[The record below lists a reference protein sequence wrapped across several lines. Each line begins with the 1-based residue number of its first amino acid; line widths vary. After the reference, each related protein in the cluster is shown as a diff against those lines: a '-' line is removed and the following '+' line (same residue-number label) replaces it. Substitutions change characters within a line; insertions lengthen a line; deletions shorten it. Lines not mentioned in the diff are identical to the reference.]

1 MALSDIGNSVI
12 RNRAAMTGKN
22 APSPLMR
29 TSLSDRGRA
38 RNATSTICSVA
49 ATTLLLT
56 GCNGG
61 TTQADRAQFIE
72 PPQMER
78 TIAASGLK
86 NTSVNS
92 PWPNEE
98 WWRRFRNREL
108 DRLVDRALADNQNLH
123 KARDTLTEAEASVQV
138 ASARLLPSLQ
148 SDFWTRQSRNPNH
161 GVVYSYNNGQGGREK
176 TSAFLTPFVMTW
188 ELDFW
193 GKNQASMEAAI
204 GQAAAQ
210 EAEMEQ
216 TRLLLIAGVS
226 RAYVRGYA
234 LAQQLETAGE
244 LIRLRREMLSLAE
257 TRYQTGLETADVVQT
272 ARADYETSVRREATV
287 RAALEIQKNAIARMI
302 GAGPDAARAL
312 FIGKKSLAPVQP
324 ALPRRLPIELL
335 AHRPDLA
342 AAMRRAE
349 AASERIHVAKSLLMP
364 SLDLSL
370 AAGLEASVTSSQF
383 NALSGYLFNPGATGF
398 AVVPGFHLPVFQAGR
413 LSGGLETRRAEY
425 DQAVDSYNET
435 VLQAAQQVAD
445 ALANLRRADTEYI
458 AQARSLKA
466 SANQLELARARLRD
480 GLKDRREIMQEQIDF
495 QEASFARQVLEGDRL
510 VASVDLFQALG
521 GGYSDSAPAKPKPEP
536 ENDPLTP
543 VVDEIT
549 RITGG

>member
-1 MALSDIGNSVI
+1 M
-12 RNRAAMTGKN
+12 
-22 APSPLMR
+22 
-29 TSLSDRGRA
+29 
-38 RNATSTICSVA
+38 
-49 ATTLLLT
+49 LLT
-56 GCNGG
+56 SCNGV
-61 TTQADRAQFIE
+61 TQADRAQFIDE
-72 PPQMER
+72 PKIER
-78 TIAASGLK
+78 TITTSGVK
-86 NTSVNS
+86 NSTADA

-98 WWRRFRNREL
+98 WWRRFKNNEL
-108 DRLVDRALADNQNLH
+108 DRLVDRALSDNQNLH

-176 TSAFLTPFVMTW
+176 SSAFLTPFVMTW

-210 EAEMEQ
+210 EAELAQ
-216 TRLLLIAGVS
+216 ARLLLIAGVS

-234 LAQQLETAGE
+234 LSRQLQTAGE
-244 LIRLRREMLSLAE
+244 LMRLRQELLSLAE
-257 TRYQTGLETADVVQT
+257 MRYQTGLETADVVQT
-272 ARADYETSVRREATV
+272 TRADYESSVRREATI
-287 RAALEIQKNAIARMI
+287 RAALAIQKNAIARMI
-302 GAGPDAARAL
+302 GSGPDAAHDL
-312 FIGKKSLAPVQP
+312 FEGKKTVAPIQP
-324 ALPRRLPIELL
+324 TLPRRLPIELL

-349 AASERIHVAKSLLMP
+349 AASERIHVAKALLMP
-364 SLDLSL
+364 SVDLSL

-383 NALSGYLFNPGATGF
+383 NTLSGYLFNPGATGF

-413 LSGGLETRRAEY
+413 LSGGLEVRRAEY

-435 VLQAAQQVAD
+435 LLQAAQQVAD
-445 ALANLRRADTEYI
+445 ALANLRRANTEYL
-458 AQARSLKA
+458 AQAQILNTA
-466 SANQLELARARLRD
+466 ANQLELARTRLRD

-495 QEASFARQVLEGDRL
+495 QEASFSRQVLEGDRL

-521 GGYSDSAPAKPKPEP
+521 GGYSDMSPQKPKPTP

-543 VVDEIT
+543 VVDQIT
-549 RITGG
+549 QITGG

>member
-1 MALSDIGNSVI
+1 MI

-22 APSPLMR
+22 IPSLFKR
-29 TSLSDRGRA
+29 TSSSGRSRA
-38 RNATSTICSVA
+38 RCAISIMCIVPQGA
-49 ATTLLLT
+49 LLLA
-56 GCNGG
+56 GCNGAV
-61 TTQADRAQFIE
+61 TQADRAQFIDA
-72 PPQMER
+72 PKMER
-78 TIAASGLK
+78 TLAASSG
-86 NTSVNS
+86 NRQAADV

-98 WWRRFRNREL
+98 WWRRFKNNEL
-108 DRLVDRALADNQNLH
+108 DRLVDRALSDNQNLH

-138 ASARLLPSLQ
+138 ASAILLPSLQ

-210 EAEMEQ
+210 EAEMAQ
-216 TRLLLIAGVS
+216 ARLLLIAGVS

-234 LAQQLETAGE
+234 LARQLATAGE
-244 LIRLRREMLSLAE
+244 LIMLRRELLSLAE

-272 ARADYETSVRREATV
+272 ARADYEASVRREATV
-287 RAALEIQKNAIARMI
+287 RAALAIQKNAIARMI
-302 GAGPDAARAL
+302 GAGPDAAYAL
-312 FIGKKSLAPVQP
+312 FEGKKGIAPVQP

-342 AAMRRAE
+342 AAMQRAE
-349 AASERIHVAKSLLMP
+349 AASERIHVAKAMLMP
-364 SLDLSL
+364 SIDLSL

-383 NALSGYLFNPGATGF
+383 NTLSGFLFNPGATGF

-413 LSGGLETRRAEY
+413 LSGALEVRRSEY

-445 ALANLRRADTEYI
+445 ALANLRRANTEYI
-458 AQARSLKA
+458 AQAQILKTA
-466 SANQLELARARLRD
+466 TNQLELARTRLRD

-521 GGYSDSAPAKPKPEP
+521 GGYNDTSPIKPKPSP
-536 ENDPLTP
+536 ETDPLTP
-543 VVDEIT
+543 VVDQIT
-549 RITGG
+549 QITGG

>member
-1 MALSDIGNSVI
+1 
-12 RNRAAMTGKN
+12 MTGKN
-22 APSPLMR
+22 VATLLRR
-29 TSLSDRGRA
+29 TSLSGRRRA
-38 RNATSTICSVA
+38 RCASVKSLVVA
-49 ATTLLLT
+49 SGSLLLI

-61 TTQADRAQFIE
+61 TTQADRAQFLDA
-72 PPQMER
+72 PKMER
-78 TIAASGLK
+78 TLAASGQ
-86 NTSVNS
+86 NRAFANDA
-92 PWPNEE
+92 WPNEE
-98 WWRRFRNREL
+98 WWRRYKNGEL
-108 DRLVDRALADNQNLH
+108 DRLVDRAVADNQNLH

-176 TSAFLTPFVMTW
+176 SSAFLTPFVMTW

-210 EAEMEQ
+210 EAEMAQ
-216 TRLLLIAGVS
+216 ARLLLIAGVS
-226 RAYVRGYA
+226 RAYLRGFA
-234 LAQQLETAGE
+234 LAHQLETAGA
-244 LIRLRREMLSLAE
+244 LIKLRRELLSLAE

-272 ARADYETSVRREATV
+272 ARADYEASVRREATV

-302 GAGPDAARAL
+302 GAGPDATFAL
-312 FIGKKSLAPVQP
+312 FEGKKSVTPAQP
-324 ALPRRLPIELL
+324 ALPRHLPIELL
-335 AHRPDLA
+335 VHRPDVA

-349 AASERIHVAKSLLMP
+349 AASERIHVAKALLMP

-383 NALSGYLFNPGATGF
+383 SMLSGYLFNPGATGF

-413 LSGGLETRRAEY
+413 LSGGLEARRAEY

-445 ALANLRRADTEYI
+445 ALANLRRADTEFL
-458 AQARSLKA
+458 AQAQILKTA
-466 SANQLELARARLRD
+466 ANQLELARTRLRD

-495 QEASFARQVLEGDRL
+495 REASFARQVLEGDRL

-521 GGYSDSAPAKPKPEP
+521 GGYSDTTPPKPKPTP

-543 VVDEIT
+543 VVDQIT
-549 RITGG
+549 QITGG

>member
-1 MALSDIGNSVI
+1 MALSDIGILVI
-12 RNRAAMTGKN
+12 RIRANMTGN
-22 APSPLMR
+22 DLALVFPP
-29 TSLSDRGRA
+29 TSLSG
-38 RNATSTICSVA
+38 CSVA
-49 ATTLLLT
+49 SRARSLLLTVAGGAGLLT

-61 TTQADRAQFIE
+61 TTQGDRAQFLDAPNI
-72 PPQMER
+72 ER
-78 TIAASGLK
+78 TISSSEVK
-86 NTSVNS
+86 SPTTNS

-98 WWRRFRNREL
+98 WWRRFKNSEL
-108 DRLVDRALADNQNLH
+108 DRLVDRALSDNQNLH

-210 EAEMEQ
+210 EAELAQ

-234 LAQQLETAGE
+234 LGRQLETANE
-244 LIRLRREMLSLAE
+244 LIRLRRELLSLAE

-272 ARADYETSVRREATV
+272 ARADYEASVRREATV
-287 RAALEIQKNAIARMI
+287 RAAFAIQKNAIARMI
-302 GAGPDAARAL
+302 GAGPDAASAL
-312 FIGKKSLAPVQP
+312 FEGKRAVAPAQP
-324 ALPRRLPIELL
+324 SLPRRLPIELL

-364 SLDLSL
+364 SIDLSL

-383 NALSGYLFNPGATGF
+383 NALSGFLFNPGATGF
-398 AVVPGFHLPVFQAGR
+398 AVVPGFHLPIFQAGR
-413 LSGGLETRRAEY
+413 LSGGLEVRRAEY

-435 VLQAAQQVAD
+435 LLQAAQQVAD
-445 ALANLRRADTEYI
+445 ALANLRRANTEYI
-458 AQARSLKA
+458 AQAQVLKA
-466 SANQLELARARLRD
+466 SVNQLELARTRLRD

-521 GGYSDSAPAKPKPEP
+521 GGYNDTTPPKPKPTP

-543 VVDEIT
+543 VVDQIT
-549 RITGG
+549 QITGG